1 MRFRA
6 LTFDCYGT
14 LIDWDTGIGLWL
26 EGWAATKGIAA
37 DRDSLME
44 DFAEAQRIEQATPV
58 FQPYRTVVAK
68 ALAALAR
75 AADVTVSEGELEEF
89 SASVATWAPF
99 ADSVPALEELKRQGR
114 VLGVISNVD
123 NDLFAGTQALLGNPF
138 DDVVTAEDVQSYKP
152 RLAHFHAIGNKLA
165 ERCIGEDAILHVA
178 RSKFHD
184 IETGNALGWSNCWV
198 NRRHG
203 EKSRGVGLPS
213 NAEPTWQVTSM
224 AEVVALLAE
233 IDPL

>member
-14 LIDWDTGIGLWL
+14 LIDWDTEIGFWL
-26 EGWAATKGIAA
+26 EGWAAAKGITA

-44 DFAEAQRIEQATPV
+44 DFAEAQRIEQATPA

-68 ALAALAR
+68 ALAALAH
-75 AADVTVSEGELEEF
+75 AADVAVTEGELEEF

-99 ADSVPALEELKRQGR
+99 GDSIAALEELKRQGR

-138 DDVVTAEDVQSYKP
+138 DVVVTAEDVQGYKP
-152 RLAHFHAIGNKLA
+152 GLAHFHAIRDKLA
-165 ERCIGEDAILHVA
+165 ERGIGEDQILHVA

-184 IETGNALGWSNCWV
+184 IETGNALGWPNCWV

-213 NAEPTWQVTSM
+213 DAEPTWQVTSM
-224 AEVVALLAE
+224 ADVIPLLAE
-233 IDPL
+233 IDPT